1 MSKSSEDIKIDKV
14 IRSKRKTVS
23 LEVRQDGKLVVR
35 APHLVPRSQ
44 IDSFIRSKEGW
55 IRKKQELVAVHSQ
68 EAPVKRFVDG
78 EKFWYLGNVYLLE
91 LVNGQKESLIFREKF
106 YLAEKYQESG
116 KLVFE
121 NWYKKKAA
129 QTIIPQV
136 KMRADQNGFSYT
148 RVRITGA
155 KTRWGSCG
163 PKGSLNFTWRLVMAP
178 MEVIDYVVVHEL
190 VHLKIRNHSKVY
202 WDEVGNV
209 MPDFNEYRKWLKE
222 NGHKLSLD

>member
-1 MSKSSEDIKIDKV
+1 MSKSSEDIQIDQV
-14 IRSKRKTVS
+14 IRSRRKTVS
-23 LEVRQDGKLVVR
+23 LEVKQDGKLVVR
-35 APHLVPRSQ
+35 APHLIPRSQ
-44 IDSFIRSKEGW
+44 IDSFVRSKEGW
-55 IRKKQELVAVHSQ
+55 IRKKQELVTVQSR
-68 EAPVKRFVDG
+68 EAPPKRYVND
-78 EKFWYLGNVYLLE
+78 EQFWYLGNIYTLQV
-91 LVNGQKESLIFREKF
+91 VNGLEEPLVFKDNF
-106 YLAEKYQESG
+106 YLAEEFQFNG
-116 KLVFE
+116 KLVFG

-148 RVRITGA
+148 RVRITSA

-178 MEVIDYVVVHEL
+178 LEVIAYVVVHEL

-202 WDEVGNV
+202 WDEVGKV
-209 MPDFNEYRKWLKE
+209 MPEFKKYQKWLKE